1 MPFRLT
7 RGAAPITLPTDL
19 GLLQATM
26 PEDPPR
32 VPKPSAPRSMRA
44 SFLLRLVI
52 SALVILGISG
62 ALVTVCMLIVD
73 YLAGNPLP

>member
-1 MPFRLT
+1 
-7 RGAAPITLPTDL
+7 
-19 GLLQATM
+19 
-26 PEDPPR
+26 
-32 VPKPSAPRSMRA
+32 MRA

-73 YLAGNPLP
+73 YLAGSPLP